1 METIRVPNGQ
11 STNNQR
17 RNEREL
23 LIINAY
29 KHPSSTGHSDIFLRA
44 NSMHSGDGFSFKHI
58 YVDHIHDN
66 GYRNASTGNACMTIK
81 RRKEKSNEVMNRQ
94 RKAAN
99 ERERKR
105 MCSINKGFD
114 KLRLRLPTMP
124 YEKKLSKMDTLK
136 QAIEYIQQLSKI
148 LAQRDESDEGDGQTI
163 DQQPSTLLIS
173 SSNDSYERNTAML
186 ALSWSKI
193 SDRYGSTIRDERGVA
208 HAQCAKIWTPGI

>member
-1 METIRVPNGQ
+1 MQ
-11 STNNQR
+11 S
-17 RNEREL
+17 
-23 LIINAY
+23 
-29 KHPSSTGHSDIFLRA
+29 S
-44 NSMHSGDGFSFKHI
+44 DGFSFKRM
-58 YVDHIHDN
+58 YVDHIH
-66 GYRNASTGNACMTIK
+66 RNASVGNACMAIR
-81 RRKEKSNEVMNRQ
+81 RRKEKSSEVMNRQ

-136 QAIEYIQQLSKI
+136 QAIEYIQQLSRI
-148 LAQRDESDEGDGQTI
+148 LEQCNGSNERDGQTV

-173 SSNDSYERNTAML
+173 STNDSHERNTAML

-208 HAQCAKIWTPGI
+208 RAQCAKIWTPGI